1 MNHEMKSLELIKK
14 CKELK
19 KNIVEIGLNLD

>member
-19 KNIVEIGLNLD
+19 KNIVEIVSNLD